1 MSYSKMHVTRL
12 ISENDEKIFRSV
24 HHDFGGNGAKETARI
39 MGISEA
45 SVYRALA
52 RVRAVAPSFFPIL
65 GKTDIEVLRNYNA
78 GLCYEA
84 IAHVC
89 RISLSAV
96 KRRVA
101 SLKEKGIIK
110 AMPSAKTVRYS
121 ADLDNQVE
129 RKF

>member
-1 MSYSKMHVTRL
+1 MKRL
-12 ISENDEKIFRSV
+12 ISESDEKIFRSV
-24 HHDFGGNGAKETARI
+24 HPDFGGNTIADTARI
-39 MGISEA
+39 FSISTSA
-45 SVYRALA
+45 VYRALA

-65 GKTDIEVLRNYNA
+65 GKTDIEVLRNCNA
-78 GLCYEA
+78 GLCQEA
-84 IAHVC
+84 IAQVC